1 LRGLAE
7 RVVEIHRGLARAGI
21 AHAFGGAIAYAYHGE
36 PRATRDIDLN
46 VFLPSTDP
54 LPALDALSAIG
65 VTVDRDAA
73 RERIRRDSQV
83 RLRWG
88 PVPVDLFFSQLAF
101 HDACQRRVQLVP
113 FGDIEIPILSAE
125 DLTVCKIAFDR
136 EKDWLD
142 VREMLAIQGE
152 RFDARYVAEWLD
164 ELLGPDDRR
173 ARRFRDVIA
182 CRSTS

>member
-1 LRGLAE
+1 MRGLAE
-7 RVVEIHRGLARAGI
+7 RVLEIHRALDRAGI

-46 VFLPSTDP
+46 VFVPSTDP
-54 LPALDALSAIG
+54 LPALDAVSAVG

-73 RERIRRDSQV
+73 ADRIRRDSQV

-101 HDACQRRVQLVP
+101 HDVCRRRVQIVP
-113 FGDIEIPILSAE
+113 FGGVDIPILSAE
-125 DLTVCKIAFDR
+125 DLAVCKIAFDR

-152 RFDARYVAEWLD
+152 RFDLSYVAEWLD
-164 ELLGPDDRR
+164 RLLGPDDSRTV
-173 ARRFRDVIA
+173 RFRSLRHA
-182 CRSTS
+182 GAS